1 MMKQN
6 DSFAEPR
13 FPVRSYG
20 KGELAMYY
28 LPGIAQQTAVNRLN
42 EWIRTAPGLEQRL
55 LAPTLSICS
64 RNASFSRLAYTTTSR
79 TSSKRAK
86 TAHILITVFQHIPCL
101 FIQFTHIY
109 ANTNIP
115 PICHKSKTKETITS
129 LILSQPPPTSPNLP
143 SSLPHVLS
151 LYQQNG
157 AAAIAAETPPF
168 PLRNE
173 TLTIKHQPSCQQH

>member
-55 LAPTLSICS
+55 LATGMNPYCRRYTPAQVQLMIYVFGGSLLRRFPTFHINPHPHSVYM
-64 RNASFSRLAYTTTSR
+64 LAQC
-79 TSSKRAK
+79 
-86 TAHILITVFQHIPCL
+86 LVFKIGIYHH
-101 FIQFTHIY
+101 FTHFI
-109 ANTNIP
+109 
-115 PICHKSKTKETITS
+115 KTS
-129 LILSQPPPTSPNLP
+129 
-143 SSLPHVLS
+143 
-151 LYQQNG
+151 
-157 AAAIAAETPPF
+157 
-168 PLRNE
+168 
-173 TLTIKHQPSCQQH
+173 

>member
-1 MMKQN
+1 M
-6 DSFAEPR
+6 SSGSLLRR
-13 FPVRSYG
+13 FPPFSH
-20 KGELAMYY
+20 KSS
-28 LPGIAQQTAVNRLN
+28 P
-42 EWIRTAPGLEQRL
+42 
-55 LAPTLSICS
+55 PTLSICS

-151 LYQQNG
+151 LYQRNG
-157 AAAIAAETPPF
+157 AEAIAAETPPF
-168 PLRNE
+168 PFRNE
-173 TLTIKHQPSCQQH
+173 TLTIKHQTSCQQH

>member
-55 LAPTLSICS
+55 LATGMNPYC
-64 RNASFSRLAYTTTSR
+64 RRYTPAQVQLMINVFGGAFLEGSPPFHINPHPPLCLY
-79 TSSKRAK
+79 
-86 TAHILITVFQHIPCL
+86 AHAMPRFQDWHIPPLHALHQNELKQHI
-101 FIQFTHIY
+101 
-109 ANTNIP
+109 
-115 PICHKSKTKETITS
+115 S
-129 LILSQPPPTSPNLP
+129 
-143 SSLPHVLS
+143 
-151 LYQQNG
+151 
-157 AAAIAAETPPF
+157 
-168 PLRNE
+168 
-173 TLTIKHQPSCQQH
+173 

>member
-55 LAPTLSICS
+55 LATGMNPYCRRYTPAQVQLMINVFGEPCKGSP
-64 RNASFSRLAYTTTSR
+64 FSHK
-79 TSSKRAK
+79 SSPPLCLYARAMPRFQDW
-86 TAHILITVFQHIPCL
+86 HIPPLHALHQNELKQHI
-101 FIQFTHIY
+101 
-109 ANTNIP
+109 
-115 PICHKSKTKETITS
+115 S
-129 LILSQPPPTSPNLP
+129 
-143 SSLPHVLS
+143 
-151 LYQQNG
+151 
-157 AAAIAAETPPF
+157 
-168 PLRNE
+168 
-173 TLTIKHQPSCQQH
+173 

>member
-55 LAPTLSICS
+55 LATGMNPYCRRYTPAQVQLMI
-64 RNASFSRLAYTTTSR
+64 NVFGEPYDYVPHFSHK
-79 TSSKRAK
+79 SSPPLCLY
-86 TAHILITVFQHIPCL
+86 AHAMPRFQDWHIPPLHALHQNELKQHI
-101 FIQFTHIY
+101 
-109 ANTNIP
+109 
-115 PICHKSKTKETITS
+115 S
-129 LILSQPPPTSPNLP
+129 
-143 SSLPHVLS
+143 
-151 LYQQNG
+151 
-157 AAAIAAETPPF
+157 
-168 PLRNE
+168 
-173 TLTIKHQPSCQQH
+173 